1 MTMARQIAVI
11 GPIQMAYDDAVSL
24 QTRLRDE
31 CARKGCNRDFL
42 LFVEHPHTITVG
54 VKGEASEV
62 LAEAQRLK
70 ELGVEIH
77 KTNRGG
83 QVTYHGPGQLVGYPI
98 LNLRERGRDL
108 HRYLRDLEQWL
119 VALCRGYGVDA
130 HADSPHT
137 GVWVEDRKI
146 ASIGIA
152 ARQWVSY
159 HGIALNVT
167 TDLEFFDLIVPCG
180 QPDCPMTSLL
190 AETGEE
196 RTLEDVAADAAEVFA
211 EHFDMELVE
220 DDDAG
225 GAE

>member
-1 MTMARQIAVI
+1 MVA
-11 GPIQMAYDDAVSL
+11 
-24 QTRLRDE
+24 
-31 CARKGCNRDFL
+31 
-42 LFVEHPHTITVG
+42 
-54 VKGEASEV
+54 
-62 LAEAQRLK
+62 
-70 ELGVEIH
+70 
-77 KTNRGG
+77 
-83 QVTYHGPGQLVGYPI
+83 YPI

-119 VALCRGYGVDA
+119 VKLCQGYGVDA

>member
-1 MTMARQIAVI
+1 MARPFAVI
-11 GPIQMAYDDAVSL
+11 GPIQMVYDDAVSL
-24 QTRLRDE
+24 QTRLRKE
-31 CARKGCNRDFL
+31 CARRGCDRDFL

-54 VKGEASEV
+54 VKGESAEV
-62 LAEAQRLK
+62 LAEARKLR
-70 ELGVEIH
+70 EMGVEVH

-119 VALCRGYGVDA
+119 VKLCRSYDVDA

-159 HGIALNVT
+159 HGVALNVT
-167 TDLEFFDLIVPCG
+167 TDLDYFNLIVPCG
-180 QPDCPMTSLL
+180 QPECRMTSLL
-190 AETGEE
+190 EETGRE
-196 RTLEDVAADAAEVFA
+196 RTIQNVAGDAARFFA
-211 EHFDMELVE
+211 EHFEMELIE
-220 DDDAG
+220 D
-225 GAE
+225 EQPPEES